1 MVRQMS
7 ARVQRIWY
15 ARIVKCALCFT
26 GVLMAAV
33 SYATESPYASGGNVT
48 TFLSADGL
56 YNIYVHTFTNASAVE
71 MFRNLGKR
79 TLSLRYLVVGAGGAG
94 AWQPSGRT
102 TMSSDS
108 SQASSSER
116 IQAKFSS
123 SSAAVG
129 PKRYWMMRAFIA
141 E

>member
-1 MVRQMS
+1 MVRRMS

-33 SYATESPYASGGNVT
+33 SYATESPYARGGNVT
-48 TFLSADGL
+48 TFLTADGQ

-71 MFRNLGKR
+71 TSCNLGKR

-94 AWQPSGRT
+94 AKGRGQNSGGGGGGGGGVYGAPSK
-102 TMSSDS
+102 
-108 SQASSSER
+108 A
-116 IQAKFSS
+116 
-123 SSAAVG
+123 
-129 PKRYWMMRAFIA
+129 WLNL
-141 E
+141 